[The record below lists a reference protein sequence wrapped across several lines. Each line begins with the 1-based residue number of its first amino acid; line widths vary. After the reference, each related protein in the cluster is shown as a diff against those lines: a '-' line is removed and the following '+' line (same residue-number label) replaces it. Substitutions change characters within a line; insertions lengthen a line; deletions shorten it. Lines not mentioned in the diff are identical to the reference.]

1 MRIYQYLVAAL
12 LAVSSPAFSET
23 GQIHV
28 SGAGG
33 VSVIPDEVTIS
44 WLVSVESPQAGTAYR
59 QMAQGAA
66 DLLGELKGIGVEA
79 ADIQTQDLRIS
90 QLRDHDRN
98 SVTGYEAATRLSI
111 RLSDLT
117 LLDPV
122 INLSSITGM
131 GGVQGI
137 SFDVADKSSH
147 LTTARELAVQ
157 DALTKAKTYAK
168 AAGVSLGSIIS
179 ISESGTGRLAPMMEL
194 PMIRGASPVS
204 MGSQTVSASVSLTFE
219 IAE

>member
-23 GQIHV
+23 GLIHV
-28 SGAGG
+28 SGTGA

-59 QMAQGAA
+59 EMSQDAA
-66 DLLGELKGIGVEA
+66 NLLDALKGIGVDA
-79 ADIQTQDLRIS
+79 TQIQTQDLRIS
-90 QLRDHDRN
+90 QRRDYERKDV
-98 SVTGYEAATRLSI
+98 SGYEAATRLSI

-122 INLSSITGM
+122 INLSSTMEM

-137 SFDVADKSSH
+137 SFDVADKSDH
-147 LTTARELAVQ
+147 LNTARELAIQ
-157 DALTKAKTYAK
+157 DALSKANTYAA
-168 AAGVSLGSIIS
+168 AAGVSLGSIVM
-179 ISESGTGRLAPMMEL
+179 ISEGGSGPAPMME
-194 PMIRGASPVS
+194 MAMMRSDSPVS
-204 MGSQTVSASVSLTFE
+204 VGSQSLSATVTVTFD